1 MKKLLAIL
9 TLAAVVCV
17 GSASILADHKATHSF
32 DYMKGEE
39 KVKIT
44 GLLTGHRA
52 VISVEARK
60 GSTVKAWNDC
70 DYTRV
75 FYLQSSSKSLSA
87 KNIIATNGFYAYYT
101 RNTVNKTLIAGYGED
116 K

>member
-1 MKKLLAIL
+1 MKKLLAIF

-17 GSASILADHKATHSF
+17 GSASVLAEHKATHSF
-32 DYMKGEE
+32 DSEKGQE

-60 GSTVKAWNDC
+60 GTTVKAWDDV

-75 FYLQSSSKSLSA
+75 FYYQSSSKTASA
-87 KNIIATNGFYAYYT
+87 KYILATNGFYAYYT
-101 RNTVNKTLIAGYGED
+101 RNNANKMLIKDYGTD